1 MDCHRQT
8 TGAATGGVLRAA
20 VALSVASLI
29 RISAVLA
36 IAVLLILP
44 AARAA
49 TAEEEAIA
57 AAKKAEK
64 AAYEARKAAFRVQEI
79 APGELPTVNTQ
90 VLARIGDFSTRGIPW
105 DDPVPELWFP
115 VGEVVHYDIQ
125 WGVFTV
131 GEAVAQA
138 QWLRLGDRRFL
149 ALTMTAK
156 SNGIV
161 EMLYPVTEF
170 MQTLLDP
177 ATFLPLSFEKQS
189 SEGRHKTW
197 DITTFDHAKR
207 TGRWESLL
215 RLNPQDFPIEPD
227 TRDLMGLMYWIRKE
241 PVKADETRTYRVM
254 TDEKLY
260 EMILEAG
267 KKETLDIGKPYGKVA
282 TVKMEPKGKFNGL
295 FIRKGRMFVWVSDDA
310 RCTLCRV
317 TASVP
322 VASIKVLLRS
332 VEGPGTDGWIT
343 RNPANQKANP

>member
-1 MDCHRQT
+1 MENKRMI
-8 TGAATGGVLRAA
+8 GLVFGVLLAATV
-20 VALSVASLI
+20 
-29 RISAVLA
+29 
-36 IAVLLILP
+36 P
-44 AARAA
+44 AAQAE
-49 TAEEEAIA
+49 TAEEAAIA

-64 AAYEARKAAFRVQEI
+64 AAYEARKAAFRVQEL

-197 DITTFDHAKR
+197 DITTFDHARR

-215 RLNPQDFPIEPD
+215 RLNPQDFPIDPD

-282 TVKMEPKGKFNGL
+282 TIKMEPKGKFNGL
-295 FIRKGRMFVWVSDDA
+295 FVRKGRMFVWVSDDA

-332 VEGPGTDGWIT
+332 VEGPGNDGWIT
-343 RNPANQKANP
+343 RNPANQKATP

>member
-1 MDCHRQT
+1 MESKR
-8 TGAATGGVLRAA
+8 VVWV
-20 VALSVASLI
+20 VA
-29 RISAVLA
+29 
-36 IAVLLILP
+36 AVLLAGVAC
-44 AARAA
+44 AAL
-49 TAEEEAIA
+49 AETPEEAA
-57 AAKKAEK
+57 HRAEK
-64 AAYEARKAAFRVQEI
+64 AAYEARKAAFRVYVPEPG
-79 APGELPTVNTQ
+79 APPTVSTQ
-90 VLARIGDFSTRGIPW
+90 VLARLGDLTERGIPW
-105 DDPVPELWFP
+105 DDPVPEYWFP
-115 VGEVVHYDIQ
+115 VGEIARYDIH

-149 ALTMTAK
+149 ALTMTAE

-161 EMLYPVTEF
+161 EMLYPVAEY
-170 MQTLLDP
+170 MQTILDP
-177 ATFLPLSFEKQS
+177 ATFLPICFEKQS

-197 DITTFDHAKR
+197 DITTFDHARR

-215 RLNPQDFPIEPD
+215 RLNPEEFPIDPD
-227 TRDLMGLMYWIRKE
+227 TRDLMGLMYWIRKD

-260 EMILEAG
+260 ELILEAG

-282 TVKMEPKGKFNGL
+282 TLKMEPKGKFNGL
-295 FIRKGRMFVWVSDDA
+295 FVRKGRMFVWVSDDA

-332 VEGPGTDGWIT
+332 IEGPGADGWIT
-343 RNPANQKANP
+343 RNPANQKATP